1 MAANAPAAQ
10 QVESEAWLLA
20 AVTAV
25 GVELLHH
32 ESFAR
37 PAAAAGQ
44 KETDSV
50 ALSDAAPAGFAGV
63 ALAHIIL

>member
-1 MAANAPAAQ
+1 
-10 QVESEAWLLA
+10 LLA
-20 AVTAV
+20 AVATV

-37 PAAAAGQ
+37 PAAAAGH
-44 KETDSV
+44 KKTDSV
-50 ALSDAAPAGFAGV
+50 AFSDAAPAGLAGV